1 MDEVEATSLRKQLD
15 EEREKLKRTERQLE
29 RSRTYNE
36 ELRQQ
41 IETLSAELHSYRH
54 RTSLQNRKE
63 VECQVSE
70 ADISQAC
77 GDKPFPDWGITGDR
91 KSTQATEEQ
100 TETTTSIADSLKA
113 AAEEVVRKETGF
125 VYDSTSGLYY
135 DYNSGYYYDSVRSL
149 YYDPST
155 TSYFYYDETEQA
167 YKFHSYASGQ
177 YDQQMSGG
185 DIHNGQN
192 VDGVQTGTSGQHDL
206 KEKRSSA
213 KKKCHRQKDR
223 EKPKAGKHKDLVSRR
238 RTKSS
243 KHTSKAK
250 EKKHKK
256 KDVERAFKNNSS
268 KIISEDSDS
277 EEGAEENCDVKE
289 ELEVMRVDSSDS
301 LATGESEIFSDP
313 ESGELSDQASENE
326 ENEAEKNMEL
336 DGEPVLYACLAGHD
350 FTEPEISAS
359 YPPCVRVIVQESGT
373 LEVGTFFL
381 VTCPGGTIGRDKDP
395 RHAIQIQDINVSK
408 IHAEI
413 MYDYDN
419 NCYTVEDMGSQNG
432 TFINSLRISEPKER
446 SAAVPVTHGDTL
458 QVGST
463 TMLLH
468 IHPGSD
474 TCDSCEPGQVLAAL
488 RAKQTVSK
496 EHVIVTNAEK
506 KKHAREQLKHIKK
519 KYGLANSAYVDDAGA
534 IKNLN
539 YADKAD
545 LRRRFVGSQHPSHKV
560 RQEVPTSV
568 HRPISSENKGHRM
581 LSKMGWIEGSGLGKD
596 NTGRAE
602 PVAVELRAN
611 QTAGLGA
618 ASSVGVSLDNI
629 VSADK
634 TRRLLKTQARYQR
647 LETSSPQQHTDVN
660 DKNVTPI
667 TGNTNESGEAKSTNS
682 NLSPSA
688 KIQIRWVKGDTQS
701 PQ

>member
-223 EKPKAGKHKDLVSRR
+223 EKPKAGEIPQGR
-238 RTKSS
+238 
-243 KHTSKAK
+243 
-250 EKKHKK
+250 
-256 KDVERAFKNNSS
+256 
-268 KIISEDSDS
+268 EDSLDTIT
-277 EEGAEENCDVKE
+277 AALKN
-289 ELEVMRVDSSDS
+289 LEIQNYRSNA
-301 LATGESEIFSDP
+301 L
-313 ESGELSDQASENE
+313 
-326 ENEAEKNMEL
+326 
-336 DGEPVLYACLAGHD
+336 
-350 FTEPEISAS
+350 EISAS